1 MKEKKILDSTEEMV
15 DTMVKYGNTP
25 FAIICSR
32 KTFEILAKEIR
43 KLDRFREF
51 DNIIPMQMWFKY
63 DFGDLPVLKFKF
75 CPEDKIHVV
84 DKDTYDRLMWENK
97 EGPFAAT
104 THIDSEALPLDE
116 QKKAKKTKKLKT
128 AIYKRRGLYYD
139 FGKKT
144 IIKRI
149 G

>member
-1 MKEKKILDSTEEMV
+1 MDEKKILDSTEEMV

-84 DKDTYDRLMWENK
+84 DKDTYDRLMK
-97 EGPFAAT
+97 ETKGKYSLSAYF
-104 THIDSEALPLDE
+104 
-116 QKKAKKTKKLKT
+116 KKEEKKLKS
-128 AIYKRRGLYYD
+128 IFDKYPCELLK
-139 FGKKT
+139 GKEK
-144 IIKRI
+144 
-149 G
+149 